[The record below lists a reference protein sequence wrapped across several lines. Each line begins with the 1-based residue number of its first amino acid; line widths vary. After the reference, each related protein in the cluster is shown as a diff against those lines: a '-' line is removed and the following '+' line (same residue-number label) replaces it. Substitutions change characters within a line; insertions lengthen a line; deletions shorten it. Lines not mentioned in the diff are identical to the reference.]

1 MAELYLEDFA
11 VGQRFLSAT
20 HAIDADQI
28 KAFASQFDPQPFHT
42 DEAAARDSFF
52 HGLAASGWHTASITM
67 SLLVRSG
74 MPIAGGLI
82 GAGCEI
88 AWPRPTRPGDVLQVE
103 SEVLAV
109 TPSRS
114 RPERGMITLKSETKN
129 QKGEVVQVLTS
140 KMLVW
145 KRPLNLSAAFRG
157 ATLSIFQLSSPASE
171 ATSGGRCHS
180 EVLAEPTRAV
190 TDGGY

>member
-11 VGQRFLSAT
+11 VGQCFLSGT
-20 HAIDADQI
+20 QVMDADEI
-28 KAFASQFDPQPFHT
+28 KAFGARFDPQPFHT
-42 DEAAARDSFF
+42 DEAAAQASFF
-52 HGLAASGWHTASITM
+52 HGLAASGWHTAAVTM
-67 SLLVRSG
+67 SLLVKSG

-82 GAGCEI
+82 GASCEL

-109 TPSRS
+109 SPSRS
-114 RPERGMITLKSETKN
+114 KPDRGMITLKSETKN

-145 KRPLNLSAAFRG
+145 RKPL
-157 ATLSIFQLSSPASE
+157 
-171 ATSGGRCHS
+171 
-180 EVLAEPTRAV
+180 EP
-190 TDGGY
+190 